1 MIIVCFSSVPWDGL
15 RQRHQQ
21 IMSRLAKK
29 NHKIVYVEPT
39 NILEAIKK
47 PNMFFNRVKIID
59 DIILVTPL
67 FFPLHHKIKL
77 FEKIDLLISSHILN
91 KILNNFGLK
100 EVDVVWSFSPYFNF
114 IIPSIKKYKILVYDC
129 ADESEG
135 FHSSEH
141 GKTWILNKE
150 KQILA
155 KSDLVFVTSDRL
167 HEKCIE
173 FNSNVCLAP
182 NGVPAHFFDSTDK
195 ISIPTDMEKIR
206 HPIIGYV
213 GSLAD
218 WLDYEA
224 LYDVAMNNDNYSFVF
239 VGPINTDNLKLKN
252 LQSMKNVYFV
262 GTKKHRDIPA
272 YINQFDVCLIPFK
285 IQDLT
290 QSSQPI
296 KLFEY
301 FALGKPVISSRLSE
315 IEKFEEFV
323 HITNENDFSEK
334 IKNALCEDSF
344 ELSMKRK
351 KIAKQ
356 YDWDG
361 IVEIIDYNL
370 ISLMNK

>member
-141 GKTWILNKE
+141 G
-150 KQILA
+150 
-155 KSDLVFVTSDRL
+155 S
-167 HEKCIE
+167 
-173 FNSNVCLAP
+173 
-182 NGVPAHFFDSTDK
+182 
-195 ISIPTDMEKIR
+195 
-206 HPIIGYV
+206 
-213 GSLAD
+213 
-218 WLDYEA
+218 
-224 LYDVAMNNDNYSFVF
+224 
-239 VGPINTDNLKLKN
+239 
-252 LQSMKNVYFV
+252 
-262 GTKKHRDIPA
+262 
-272 YINQFDVCLIPFK
+272 
-285 IQDLT
+285 
-290 QSSQPI
+290 
-296 KLFEY
+296 
-301 FALGKPVISSRLSE
+301 
-315 IEKFEEFV
+315 
-323 HITNENDFSEK
+323 
-334 IKNALCEDSF
+334 
-344 ELSMKRK
+344 
-351 KIAKQ
+351 
-356 YDWDG
+356 
-361 IVEIIDYNL
+361 
-370 ISLMNK
+370 